1 MELKIALL
9 PGDGIGPEI
18 VGEAVKVLDRVA
30 AKYGHVFKYEKAL
43 VGACA
48 IDATGDP
55 YPAETH
61 AVCLRSDA
69 VLFGAIGDPKYD
81 NDPSAK
87 VRPEQGLLR
96 MRKSL
101 GLYANLRPLAVFDS
115 LAGRSPLKTEIVR
128 GADFLCVRE
137 LTGGMYFGR
146 PQGRSED
153 GNTAYDTCVYTREEI
168 ERILRLAFE
177 LARKRRKHLTV
188 VDKANVIATSR
199 LWRQIAGEMAPRY
212 ADVQLEFMFVD
223 NAAMQIIQRPTHFD
237 VIVTE
242 NLFGDILTDE
252 ASVISGSLGMLP
264 SASGRRGGGAVR
276 ADSRKLSSGRGQ
288 EHRQSDGDDP
298 FGRYAARARG
308 ARKGGKDRP
317 RGGQPGDRVGRRDR
331 GSGQRRRQGLFDDR
345 RRRFHRC
352 GCLNLVP
359 IGRVGPE
366 RRFRDR
372 QRAVGQS
379 LTALCLRILSGLR
392 GSVSAER

>member
-18 VGEAVKVLDRVA
+18 VGEAVKVLNSVA
-30 AKYGHVFKYEKAL
+30 AKYKHTFNYQKAL

-61 AVCLRSDA
+61 AVCQGADV

-81 NDPSAK
+81 NNPSAK

-115 LAGRSPLKTEIVR
+115 LADRSPLKTEIVK

-153 GNTAYDTCVYTREEI
+153 GNTAYDTCVYTREEV
-168 ERILRLAFE
+168 ERILH
-177 LARKRRKHLTV
+177 RKRRKQLTV

-199 LWRQIAGEMAPRY
+199 LWRQIAKEMAPQY
-212 ADVQLEFMFVD
+212 PDVTVEFMFVD

-252 ASVISGSLGMLP
+252 SSVISGSLGMLP
-264 SASGRRGGGAVR
+264 SASVGAKV
-276 ADSRKLSSGRGQ
+276 ALFEPIHGSYPQ
-288 EHRQSDGDDP
+288 
-298 FGRYAARARG
+298 AA
-308 ARKGGKDRP
+308 GKNIANP
-317 RGGQPGDRVGRRDR
+317 M
-331 GSGQRRRQGLFDDR
+331 
-345 RRRFHRC
+345 
-352 GCLNLVP
+352 
-359 IGRVGPE
+359 
-366 RRFRDR
+366 
-372 QRAVGQS
+372 A
-379 LTALCLRILSGLR
+379 TILSAAMMLEHVGLEKEGKAIR
-392 GSVSAER
+392 DAVNKAIEAGVVTEDLVSAAGKAASTTEVGDFIAAAV

>member
-1 MELKIALL
+1 MEVKIALL

-18 VGEAVKVLDRVA
+18 VGEAVKVLNSVA
-30 AKYGHVFKYEKAL
+30 AKYKHTFNYQKAL

-61 AVCLRSDA
+61 AVCQGADV

-81 NDPSAK
+81 NNPSAK

-115 LAGRSPLKTEIVR
+115 LADRSPLKTEIVK

-153 GNTAYDTCVYTREEI
+153 GNTAYDTCVYTREEV
-168 ERILRLAFE
+168 ERILHLAFG
-177 LARKRRKHLTV
+177 LARKRRKQLTV

-199 LWRQIAGEMAPRY
+199 LWRQIAKEMAPQY
-212 ADVQLEFMFVD
+212 PDVD

-252 ASVISGSLGMLP
+252 SSVISGSLGMLP
-264 SASGRRGGGAVR
+264 SASVGAKV
-276 ADSRKLSSGRGQ
+276 ALFEPIHGSYPQ
-288 EHRQSDGDDP
+288 
-298 FGRYAARARG
+298 AA
-308 ARKGGKDRP
+308 GKNIANP
-317 RGGQPGDRVGRRDR
+317 M
-331 GSGQRRRQGLFDDR
+331 
-345 RRRFHRC
+345 
-352 GCLNLVP
+352 
-359 IGRVGPE
+359 
-366 RRFRDR
+366 
-372 QRAVGQS
+372 A
-379 LTALCLRILSGLR
+379 TILSAAMMLEHVGLEKEGKAIR
-392 GSVSAER
+392 DAVNKAIEAGVVTEDLVSAAGKAASTTEVGDFIAAAV